1 MGTGMRDE
9 IKKRPFSLKITRKT
23 KYNNGYKQIKNRI
36 FICLSEIYDLF
47 GP

>member
-1 MGTGMRDE
+1 MRDE

-23 KYNNGYKQIKNRI
+23 KYNNGYKQIKIRF

-47 GP
+47 SP